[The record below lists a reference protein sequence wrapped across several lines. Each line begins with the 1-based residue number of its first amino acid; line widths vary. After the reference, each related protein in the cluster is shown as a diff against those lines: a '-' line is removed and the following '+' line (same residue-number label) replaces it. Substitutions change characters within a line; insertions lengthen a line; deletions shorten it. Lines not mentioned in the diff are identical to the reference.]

1 MSKNFEQAYKELAQK
16 ETPDLWDRIEAG
28 LTEKSAPKKTDI
40 SKDIGKDI
48 QKQIVSDKPDE
59 QRKNIVYKN
68 KGICRKIHRDSGS
81 CFVLGSHFTCSCF
94 FEKVRR
100 KVIFRGND
108 SGRK

>member
-59 QRKNIVYKN
+59 VNTGKSGN
-68 KGICRKIHRDSGS
+68 KEKTLSTKIRVFAGKYTGIAAAVLCLAVILPAAVFLKRSG
-81 CFVLGSHFTCSCF
+81 
-94 FEKVRR
+94 
-100 KVIFRGND
+100 
-108 SGRK
+108 